1 MIECPIKSMVLSG
14 GDFTT
19 QAVTGSV
26 WSHRGRDVTC
36 LAEDCQTCVG
46 YRTLFVMDNY
56 VVQLSA
62 VLLRHVTSP

>member
-1 MIECPIKSMVLSG
+1 MIGCPIKSMVLSG

-26 WSHRGRDVTC
+26 WNPCGRGATR

-46 YRTLFVMDNY
+46 YGTLFVMDNY